1 MDVGQ
6 MLDHFDHA
14 LIKFGYREINGV
26 ADLLAKQGSDLKM
39 NEEIFFDVPNLVL
52 EKQMFM
58 DSTTTFIRCTK
69 RPCCIFICLK

>member
-39 NEEIFFDVPNLVL
+39 NEEIFFDVPNLV
-52 EKQMFM
+52 
-58 DSTTTFIRCTK
+58 
-69 RPCCIFICLK
+69 CLWTLLIPLLDVLKDLVVFSFV